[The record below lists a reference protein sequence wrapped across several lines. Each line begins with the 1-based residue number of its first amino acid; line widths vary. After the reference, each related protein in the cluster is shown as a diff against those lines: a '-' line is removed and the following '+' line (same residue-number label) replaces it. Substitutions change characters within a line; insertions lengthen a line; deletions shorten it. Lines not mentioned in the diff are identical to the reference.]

1 MQEYMDSMHHY
12 LGASCEVLKLDNRL
26 LFAGSIRHYDDGE
39 EELTVSIR
47 NGSETPQGII
57 HQTPVKLHIQT
68 GIAMDNVLL
77 VYGVV
82 SRCAADFWRIA
93 LKHTFSCAERRSSFR
108 QPIRSQIAVYRGID
122 AESSTVTL
130 CQTVDV
136 SLTGLCLISPE
147 QYVQGEQIYI
157 SSLQLR
163 RDGPIY
169 SFGCTVQRVQPLD
182 SGKTSYG
189 CSFNDITERQG
200 DMLFHDMFLLQV
212 KAINRK

>member
-1 MQEYMDSMHHY
+1 MPEYTDSMHHY
-12 LGASCEVLKLDNRL
+12 LGASCEVLQLNNRL
-26 LFAGSIRHYDDGE
+26 LFIGSIRHYDDGE

-57 HQTPVKLHIQT
+57 HQTPVKLHVQT
-68 GIAMDNVLL
+68 GNAMDNVLL

-108 QPIRSQIAVYRGID
+108 QPVQSQITVYRGIR
-122 AESSTVTL
+122 AESSTAAL
-130 CQTVDV
+130 CQTVDI
-136 SLTGLCLISPE
+136 SLTGLCFISPE
-147 QYVQGEQIYI
+147 QYVKGEQIYVT
-157 SSLQLR
+157 SLQLR
-163 RDGPIY
+163 DNGPSY
-169 SFGCTVQRVQPLD
+169 SFACTVQRVQLLN
-182 SGKTSYG
+182 SGQASYG
-189 CSFNDITERQG
+189 CSFNRVTERQG

>member
-47 NGSETPQGII
+47 NGNETPQGII
-57 HQTPVKLHIQT
+57 HQTPVKLHVQT

-93 LKHTFSCAERRSSFR
+93 LKHTFACAERRSSFR
-108 QPIRSQIAVYRGID
+108 QLIRSQIAVYRGID
-122 AESSTVTL
+122 TDSSTVTL

-169 SFGCTVQRVQPLD
+169 SFACTVQRVQPLD